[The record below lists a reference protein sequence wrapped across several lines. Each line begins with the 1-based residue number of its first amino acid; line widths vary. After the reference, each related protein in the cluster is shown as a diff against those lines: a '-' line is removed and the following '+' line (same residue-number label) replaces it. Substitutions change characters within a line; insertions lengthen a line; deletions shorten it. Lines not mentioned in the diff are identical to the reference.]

1 MKEQMK
7 KLKEPLAKAISDRD
21 RLQKQLSNFS
31 KDKMALRNAKA
42 RLQVLKSKEK
52 QCKKDKAELEE
63 KFLIAEKEKKDMQ
76 AKFELAI
83 DQLRSRANY
92 KNQVLD
98 EVLAVRQAELEKKE
112 VQLRELVQRSGLD
125 QGTVDEICKKMEE
138 AIEAKNSIIRNLRYS
153 MAHATKAYNDA
164 IRVYEAKLVEFGI
177 PAEELGLELLETQTS
192 NMPAGLVAA

>member
-1 MKEQMK
+1 MK

-42 RLQVLKSKEK
+42 RLQVLINKEK
-52 QCKKDKAELEE
+52 ECKTNKSELEE
-63 KFLIAEKEKKDMQ
+63 KFLQVEKEKKDMQ
-76 AKFELAI
+76 SKFELAI

-112 VQLRELVQRSGLD
+112 VQLRELV
-125 QGTVDEICKKMEE
+125 
-138 AIEAKNSIIRNLRYS
+138 
-153 MAHATKAYNDA
+153 
-164 IRVYEAKLVEFGI
+164 
-177 PAEELGLELLETQTS
+177 
-192 NMPAGLVAA
+192 

>member
-1 MKEQMK
+1 MVEHLKEQMK

-42 RLQVLKSKEK
+42 RLQVLINKEK
-52 QCKKDKAELEE
+52 ECKTNKSELEE
-63 KFLIAEKEKKDMQ
+63 KFLQVEKEKKDMQ
-76 AKFELAI
+76 SKFELAI

-112 VQLRELVQRSGLD
+112 VQLRELV
-125 QGTVDEICKKMEE
+125 
-138 AIEAKNSIIRNLRYS
+138 
-153 MAHATKAYNDA
+153 
-164 IRVYEAKLVEFGI
+164 
-177 PAEELGLELLETQTS
+177 
-192 NMPAGLVAA
+192 

>member
-1 MKEQMK
+1 
-7 KLKEPLAKAISDRD
+7 
-21 RLQKQLSNFS
+21 
-31 KDKMALRNAKA
+31 MALQNAKA
-42 RLQVLKSKEK
+42 RLQVLKNKEK
-52 QCKKDKAELEE
+52 ECKQDRADLES
-63 KFLIAEKEKKDMQ
+63 KFLQVEKEKKDMYE
-76 AKFELAI
+76 KFELAI

-98 EVLAVRQAELEKKE
+98 EVLAVRQAELERKE

-177 PAEELGLELLETQTS
+177 PAEELGLELLET
-192 NMPAGLVAA
+192 